1 MHEVTLSSKFQLSI
15 PKAIRER
22 LHLKAGQRFIFV
34 TRGDTI
40 ALVPQRSMAELRG
53 SLRGANTDDVRDR
66 QDRI

>member
-22 LHLKAGQRFIFV
+22 LHLQAGQRFIFV

-40 ALVPQRSMAELRG
+40 ALVPRRELAELRG